1 MRDGEGRPLRL
12 LPWTNENGGPCYL
25 SSDRADSP
33 LSRLADDLEAALLAS
48 AEEVLGRAKPL
59 LADERAGERELRFAG
74 LRLAEALQDTVRIA
88 ASRGA
93 RLPGA

>member
-1 MRDGEGRPLRL
+1 MRDEEGNLLRL
-12 LPWTNENGGPCYL
+12 LPWTNENGDPCYL
-25 SSDRADSP
+25 STEGGR
-33 LSRLADDLEAALLAS
+33 LSRLADRLEATLLAS
-48 AEEVLGRAKPL
+48 AEDVLVRAKPL

-88 ASRGA
+88 TSRGA